1 MPQHFT
7 DINDPE
13 LVQLIKNG
21 AIGVIPTDTVYGL
34 VAQASNPDAIKAH
47 YAVKNRELAPGT
59 MIGPSVQSFA
69 LLGFR
74 QEQLDKVAHYWPAP
88 LSVVLDAANVSDY
101 LKHKRPALPVRI
113 PDDAKLQT
121 LLEQTGP
128 LMTTSANR
136 PGEPTSTS
144 VDEAIAYFG
153 DSVDFYVDGG
163 NLGIRPPSTIV
174 GFDETDQLVVYREG
188 AFRTDQLYK

>member
-1 MPQHFT
+1 MSQHFT

-34 VAQASNPDAIKAH
+34 VAQASNPDAIAAH

-69 LLGFR
+69 VLGFR
-74 QEQLDKVAHYWPAP
+74 QDQLDKVAHYWPAP
-88 LSVVLDAANVSDY
+88 LSVVLDASNVSDY

-113 PDDAKLQT
+113 PADKKLQK

-144 VDEAIAYFG
+144 VDEAIDYFG
-153 DSVDFYVDGG
+153 DAIDFYVDGG
-163 NLGIRPPSTIV
+163 NLGVRPPSTIV
-174 GFDETDQLVVYREG
+174 GFDGSNLLVVYREG
-188 AFRTDQLYK
+188 AVPASHLK